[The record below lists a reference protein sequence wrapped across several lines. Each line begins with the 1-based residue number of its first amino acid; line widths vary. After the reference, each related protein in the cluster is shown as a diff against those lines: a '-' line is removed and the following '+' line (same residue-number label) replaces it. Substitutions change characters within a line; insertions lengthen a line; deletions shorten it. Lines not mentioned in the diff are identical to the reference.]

1 MFWEI
6 CEIYILYLYGKSTG
20 VVPFSA
26 LHGLIG
32 KELNISFLVNLV
44 DATLDEKL
52 EECFHYCPV
61 LLENVPTIFVSL
73 GKDGVLVSQRDS
85 NEITMKHYPAA
96 PNNLL
101 PVSVANASGAG
112 DR

>member
-1 MFWEI
+1 M
-6 CEIYILYLYGKSTG
+6 
-20 VVPFSA
+20 VV
-26 LHGLIG
+26 LI
-32 KELNISFLVNLV
+32 

-73 GKDGVLVSQRDS
+73 GKDGVLVGQRDIS
-85 NEITMKHYPAA
+85 DITMKHYPAA
-96 PNNLL
+96 PDHLL
-101 PVSVANASGAG
+101 PVSVVNASGAG